1 MRKRRP
7 PFRIQPRRLTSGNPS
22 RYCSPGYV
30 SAKPSM
36 NCVTTS
42 APQKSKPI
50 RFPGISRGLPKQP
63 ENSTRTRRK
72 RRRRTVG
79 IVDELL
85 PPRRHG
91 CPRVLTG
98 SAGASPRTSREA
110 KTRCGVLGSRRS
122 VQHRCF
128 SGAPRPAGESG
139 VVALCLVA
147 VVARWRQVF
156 GRVGVMILRWRP
168 SADNSI

>member
-1 MRKRRP
+1 MPKRRP

-50 RFPGISRGLPKQP
+50 RFPGISRGPPKQP

-91 CPRVLTG
+91 CPRVRTA

-122 VQHRCF
+122 AQHRCF
-128 SGAPRPAGESG
+128 SGAPRGG
-139 VVALCLVA
+139 RVAWRFA
-147 VVARWRQVF
+147 SSPSSKRWRQVF
-156 GRVGVMILRWRP
+156 GRVGVILRWRP

>member
-1 MRKRRP
+1 MPKRRP

-22 RYCSPGYV
+22 RSCSPGYV

-72 RRRRTVG
+72 RRCRTVW

-98 SAGASPRTSREA
+98 SAGASPRMSREA
-110 KTRCGVLGSRRS
+110 KTRGGVLSTDAFL
-122 VQHRCF
+122 VL
-128 SGAPRPAGESG
+128 PAGAIG
-139 VVALCLVA
+139 VALCLVA
-147 VVARWRQVF
+147 VVEEMATSVWTGWCDIMMVPF
-156 GRVGVMILRWRP
+156 G
-168 SADNSI
+168 